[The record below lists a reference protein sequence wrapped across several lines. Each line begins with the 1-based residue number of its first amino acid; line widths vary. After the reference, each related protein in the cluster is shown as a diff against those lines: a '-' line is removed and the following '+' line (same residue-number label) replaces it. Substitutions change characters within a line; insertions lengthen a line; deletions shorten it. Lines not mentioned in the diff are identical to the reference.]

1 MKFGARVTLAV
12 ATVTVVTLA
21 LASATTLIL
30 VRRDELADLD
40 RALSTQAHLTAQLA
54 AMSGG
59 DRPVLGQGFAEVP
72 EHYEPATQYVA
83 VYDRAGHV
91 VAATSSFR
99 GAPPALVSL
108 GVNVARKSIAVD
120 LEVAGEPLRGIVVRT
135 PVDGQLLLY
144 AASRKEV
151 DADVAFLARVLAILL
166 GAATVVTGLVARW
179 LGRRLSRDVLDI
191 ARVARDVAS
200 GNLEARTGGTVRG
213 SFETQALAEDL
224 DHMVQ
229 KLAAL
234 VTAQRTFISHAAHE
248 LMSPLS
254 TLRGE
259 LQLALRRPRS
269 AEQHQD
275 SILQVLLDVEAL
287 VTLAEDLLVLAR
299 VEVAPVMQE
308 AEVDDLVQDALRAA
322 KGVAD
327 AHGVVVV
334 RRDGGDARDDAVKL
348 RVRGAR
354 RELSRAL
361 RNLIDNAVLH
371 STQGGEVGVSVVRTE
386 SEVLVH
392 VEDAGPGVAEADRSQ
407 VFEPFFRGARERGG
421 TDQGAG
427 LGLSIARQIA
437 RRFHG
442 DVALDET
449 FGPGARFTLRLP
461 R

>member
-1 MKFGARVTLAV
+1 MKFGDRVTLAV

-21 LASATTLIL
+21 LASATALVL

-40 RALSTQAHLTAQLA
+40 RALSTQARLTARLA
-54 AMSGG
+54 AMSDGE
-59 DRPVLGQGFAEVP
+59 RPVLGQGFAEVP

-83 VYDRAGHV
+83 LYDRTGRV
-91 VAATSSFR
+91 IAATSTFR
-99 GAPPALVSL
+99 GAPPSLASL
-108 GVNVARKSIAVD
+108 GVTAVRKNVAVD
-120 LEVAGEPLRGIVVRT
+120 LEVTGEPLRGVVVST
-135 PVDGQLLLY
+135 KVDGKLLLY
-144 AASRKEV
+144 AASRSEV

-166 GAATVVTGLVARW
+166 GTATFVTVLVARW

-213 SFETQALAEDL
+213 SHETQALAEDL

-229 KLAAL
+229 KLSDL

-269 AEQHQD
+269 AEQHHD
-275 SILQVLLDVEAL
+275 SILQGLLDVEAL

-299 VEVAPVMQE
+299 VEPPVMQE
-308 AEVDDLVQDALRAA
+308 VEVDDLVQDALRAA
-322 KGVAD
+322 KGVAE
-327 AHGVVVV
+327 AHGVHVV
-334 RRDGGDARDDAVKL
+334 RREWGNGSDDAVKL

-371 STQGGEVGVSVVRTE
+371 SAPGGEVAVVVVLTQ
-386 SEVLVH
+386 SEVSLQ
-392 VEDAGPGVAEADRSQ
+392 VEDSGPGVAEVDRPH
-407 VFEPFFRGARERGG
+407 VFEPFFRAARERGG
-421 TDQGAG
+421 THTGAG

-437 RRFHG
+437 RRFNG
-442 DVALDET
+442 DVALDDA
-449 FGPGARFTLRLP
+449 FGPGARFMLRLP